1 MEETVMKD
9 KRVHT

>member
-1 MEETVMKD
+1 LFKKQKRD